1 MTKFETRPAFGE
13 LGEIKFEDTNCPVCG
28 SDKRVPKYEK
38 TVKGYHLNYV
48 ICDECE
54 TLYQKPRMTVESLR
68 MIYASK
74 DFYEGGDDS
83 VNYYS
88 FLEGE
93 PYLSKT
99 AQRRI
104 DIIKKFAKGRKLLE
118 VASAAGFFLKTAK
131 ANGFDVQGVEFSRPM
146 AEWAS
151 TQWGVPI
158 TADSIE
164 LVELQDAA
172 FDVIASWGV
181 FTILRDP
188 RAAIRK
194 FHKALKPEGVFAL
207 NTYYHPNL
215 WADFFKG
222 NWLILA
228 INMSQI
234 YTKKTLRSMLESE
247 GFEVVSVRRDRPYA
261 GIKYILFHT
270 LSHFPGFVK
279 RSVFDRITWMN
290 KLIVP
295 VYAPDNLEWICVK
308 KKQ

>member
-1 MTKFETRPAFGE
+1 MTMFETRPAFGE
-13 LGEIKFEDTNCPVCG
+13 LGKIEFEDTDCPVCRG
-28 SDKRVPKYEK
+28 ALCKPKYEK
-38 TVKGYHLNYV
+38 EVKGYRLKFV
-48 ICDECE
+48 VCDQCQ
-54 TLYQKPRMTVESLR
+54 TLYQKPRMTVDSLR

-74 DFYEGGDDS
+74 DFFEGGDDS

-99 AQRRI
+99 AKRRV

-151 TQWGVPI
+151 KQWDVPI
-158 TADSIE
+158 VADSIE
-164 LVELQDAA
+164 LVELENEA

-194 FHKALKPEGVFAL
+194 FHEALKPGGVFAL

-215 WADFFKG
+215 WARLFKG

-234 YTKKTLRSMLESE
+234 HTKETLRRLLEEE

-290 KLIVP
+290 RLIVP
-295 VYAPDNLEWICVK
+295 VYAPDNLEWVCVK
-308 KKQ
+308 KAQ